1 MDYSFSLFPRL
12 IGFVFVGK
20 LASAGAVFRTS
31 ILWRWKNV
39 KALSVVEPWGTMIA
53 NKTKLLEIRTW
64 RPEVLPMLNVALV
77 QNSTR
82 LTKEG
87 DEDMTGQVIAVV
99 DIVSCEPWVKED
111 CEHSGCDESEFES
124 GWLAWK
130 LSNVR
135 KLGNPVKAIAKRKFY
150 DLADSEATKVKL
162 ELRT

>member
-1 MDYSFSLFPRL
+1 M
-12 IGFVFVGK
+12 
-20 LASAGAVFRTS
+20 
-31 ILWRWKNV
+31 

-82 LTKEG
+82 LTKDA
-87 DEDMTGQVIAVV
+87 DEDLTGQVVAVV

-135 KLGNPVKAIAKRKFY
+135 KLDNPVKAIAKRKFY
-150 DLADSEATKVKL
+150 DLADSEVTKVQL

>member
-1 MDYSFSLFPRL
+1 M
-12 IGFVFVGK
+12 
-20 LASAGAVFRTS
+20 
-31 ILWRWKNV
+31 

-64 RPEVLPMLNVALV
+64 RPEMLPMLNVALV

-87 DEDMTGQVIAVV
+87 DEDLTGQVVAVV

-124 GWLAWK
+124 GW
-130 LSNVR
+130 
-135 KLGNPVKAIAKRKFY
+135 
-150 DLADSEATKVKL
+150 
-162 ELRT
+162 